1 MILRY
6 LRPGHRLMVLGASRP
21 DLVEELARAGCRL
34 MLVDPDTDKLE
45 SLRGL
50 LFEQGLRPCLMGSA
64 TSLADLPDGYY
75 EGALILEPVPGFERV
90 LKPGSLVVAA
100 GPLDLSPVKELPE
113 FWVGRR

>member
-6 LRPGHRLMVLGASRP
+6 LRPGHRLMVLGARRP

-34 MLVDPDTDKLE
+34 MLVDPDPAALE

-50 LFEQGLRPCLMGSA
+50 LFAKGLRPCLMGAA

-75 EGALILEPVPGFERV
+75 EGALVLEPQPGFERA
-90 LKPGSLVVAA
+90 LKAGSLVVAGA
-100 GPLDLSPVKELPE
+100 PLELTPVKELPE
-113 FWVGRR
+113 LWVGRR